1 MRPEKSEPLALRKN
15 RIARQLLA
23 PLDYLVRV
31 ASETGFFRLALLL
44 IEARA
49 EAQSLGWA
57 EGRVRSPAA
66 SGSRDSGS
74 GDQLESPTEQGAD
87 QLTER
92 QKLNS

>member
-1 MRPEKSEPLALRKN
+1 MRPRKSEPLALRQS

-49 EAQSLGWA
+49 EAQSLGWRG
-57 EGRVRSPAA
+57 GRVRSPAA
-66 SGSRDSGS
+66 SGSENLGS
-74 GDQLESPTEQGAD
+74 GDQLDSPTKQGAD
-87 QLTER
+87 RLTGR
-92 QKLNS
+92 

>member
-1 MRPEKSEPLALRKN
+1 MKHEESEPLALRQN

-49 EAQSLGWA
+49 EAQSLGFA
-57 EGRVRSPAA
+57 KGRVRSAMA
-66 SGSRDSGS
+66 SGSEDSGS
-74 GDQLESPTEQGAD
+74 GRKTGSRTQLGVDPQSSG
-87 QLTER
+87 R
-92 QKLNS
+92 S

>member
-49 EAQSLGWA
+49 EAQSLGWGQ
-57 EGRVRSPAA
+57 GRVRSPAA
-66 SGSRDSGS
+66 SDSENSGS
-74 GDQLESPTEQGAD
+74 GDQLDGPTEQGAD
-87 QLTER
+87 RLTVR
-92 QKLNS
+92 QRLNS

>member
-1 MRPEKSEPLALRKN
+1 MRPGKSEPLALRQS

-23 PLDYLVRV
+23 PLDNLVRV

-49 EAQSLGWA
+49 EAQSLGWGR
-57 EGRVRSPAA
+57 GRVRSPAA
-66 SGSRDSGS
+66 SGSENLGS
-74 GDQLESPTEQGAD
+74 GDQLDSPTEQGAD
-87 QLTER
+87 RLTER

>member
-1 MRPEKSEPLALRKN
+1 MKPEKSEPLALRQN

-31 ASETGFFRLALLL
+31 ASETGLFRLALLL

-57 EGRVRSPAA
+57 KGRIKSLATSA
-66 SGSRDSGS
+66 SEHSGSSEQLDNPSEQSADRTPSGRS
-74 GDQLESPTEQGAD
+74 
-87 QLTER
+87 
-92 QKLNS
+92 

>member
-1 MRPEKSEPLALRKN
+1 MRPKQSEPLALRQN

-23 PLDYLVRV
+23 ALDYLVRV

-57 EGRVRSPAA
+57 EGRVGSPAA
-66 SGSRDSGS
+66 SGSENSTTD
-74 GDQLESPTEQGAD
+74 DQLDSPTEQGAD
-87 QLTER
+87 RLPSGR
-92 QKLNS
+92 G

>member
-57 EGRVRSPAA
+57 KGRVRLPAA
-66 SGSRDSGS
+66 SGSENSGS
-74 GDQLESPTEQGAD
+74 GNQLDSPTEHGAD
-87 QLTER
+87 RLPSGR
-92 QKLNS
+92 S

>member
-1 MRPEKSEPLALRKN
+1 MRPEKSEPSTLRQN

-49 EAQSLGWA
+49 EAQSLGWGR
-57 EGRVRSPAA
+57 GRVRSPAA
-66 SGSRDSGS
+66 SGSENLGS
-74 GDQLESPTEQGAD
+74 GDQLDSPTDQGAD
-87 QLTER
+87 RLTER